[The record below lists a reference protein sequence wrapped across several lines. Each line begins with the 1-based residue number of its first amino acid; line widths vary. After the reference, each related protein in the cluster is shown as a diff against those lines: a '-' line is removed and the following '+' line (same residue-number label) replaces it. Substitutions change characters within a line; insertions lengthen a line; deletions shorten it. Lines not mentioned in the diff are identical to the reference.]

1 MPPEPAQHK
10 PNVVI
15 LGGGVGAI
23 TAAFYLSF
31 EGWRSAFSSITVYQQ
46 GWRLG
51 GKGASGR
58 NMAMHERIEEHGLHV
73 WFGFYENAFRTMRLC
88 YGELNR
94 PPGAALATVGE
105 AFTKASTFV
114 VEERRPEG
122 WKEWIAEFPEDE
134 QVPGD
139 LYDPTPLP
147 SPGEYLTRAIA
158 LGAAY
163 LASAVRDTEE
173 ELEIDSEASP
183 PPPDVRTEVQ
193 LTVGEAS
200 RRECLRNELRA
211 LWRSVTRNAARSV
224 QLAIAN
230 AIDLVDA
237 LTPDIGSADPEDQAS
252 IHGFI
257 ERAVTLAG
265 RHLRDR
271 AFDTDAGRRAW
282 YLGDMFLAIAR
293 GMLRYDIL
301 TSSEAFDTIDD
312 FDFSDWLIMNGADEE
327 TARSSLITTVVYD
340 LAFAYQGGDPH
351 KPMFSA
357 AAALR
362 GLFRLFFTYKGAIAW
377 KMEAGMGDVVFA
389 PLYEV
394 LHRRGVKF
402 EFFRRVRTLHPS
414 PEGDRIVSIEI
425 DHQADVRPELGEYQ
439 PLVLATKG
447 HLPCWPSRPLFD
459 QLVGGDDLERDQV
472 NFESFW
478 EVRTTGSTT
487 LAVENDIVV
496 LGIPV
501 GALPFHCHELIR
513 QKEPWQR
520 MVAELETIYTQ
531 SFQLWLGASIDDL
544 VGQEW
549 PAGATTGGFVEPFD
563 TCADMSHLVRREN
576 ISPKPKAIAY
586 FTNAM
591 RTPAADPSEV
601 AADPTIPTRFTV
613 EARANAIRF
622 LREDVGALWPKAVLR
637 YPSDFCWDLLV
648 GGPEGVT
655 GVDLFDTQFCKA
667 NVDPSDRYVLSLPG
681 TARFRLDP
689 GNSGYDNLVLAG
701 DWTKCG
707 LNSGCVEAATI
718 SGMLASYAIWGFPAK
733 EDIVGSED

>member
-1 MPPEPAQHK
+1 MPPEPPAEK
-10 PNVVI
+10 PKVVI
-15 LGGGVGAI
+15 LGGGVGAM
-23 TAAFYLSF
+23 TAAFYLSVP
-31 EGWRSAFSSITVYQQ
+31 GWESEFSSITVYQQ

-58 NMAMHERIEEHGLHV
+58 NVARHERIEEHGLHV

-88 YGELNR
+88 YDELGR
-94 PPGAALATVGE
+94 PPGAALATVE
-105 AFTKASTFV
+105 QAFRKASTFI

-122 WKEWIAEFPEDE
+122 WKEWIAEFPEDD
-134 QVPGD
+134 QLPGD

-163 LASAVRDTEE
+163 LASAILDPDE
-173 ELEIDSEASP
+173 ELDIDSEEPPSP
-183 PPPDVRTEVQ
+183 EVRPELQMTI
-193 LTVGEAS
+193 GDDS
-200 RRECLRNELRA
+200 RRESLRRELRA
-211 LWRSVTRNAARSV
+211 LRRAVTRNASRSV
-224 QLAIAN
+224 QLAISN
-230 AIDLVDA
+230 ALDLVEGLGA
-237 LTPDIGSADPEDQAS
+237 DIGSSHAEEQAS

-265 RHLRDR
+265 RNLREL
-271 AFDTDAGRRAW
+271 AFDSDAGRRAW

-293 GMLRYDIL
+293 GMLRYDVL
-301 TSSEAFDTIDD
+301 TSDEGFDVIDD

-351 KPMFSA
+351 RPMFSA

-362 GLFRLFFTYKGAIAW
+362 GLFRVFFTYKGAIAW

-402 EFFRRVRTLHPS
+402 EFFRRVARLHPS
-414 PEGDRIVSIEI
+414 PEGDRIISIDIER
-425 DHQADVRPELGEYQ
+425 QAELRP
-439 PLVLATKG
+439 PLVEYEPLVPATKG
-447 HLPCWPSRPLFD
+447 GLPCWPSHPRFQ
-459 QLVGGDDLERDQV
+459 QLVNGEELERDHV

-478 EVRTTGSTT
+478 ERRTTGSTT
-487 LAVENDIVV
+487 LAVEKDIVV
-496 LGIPV
+496 LGISV
-501 GALPFHCHELIR
+501 GALRFHCEELIS
-513 QKEPWQR
+513 QKETWRR
-520 MVAELETIYTQ
+520 MVEELETIYTQ
-531 SFQLWLGASIDDL
+531 SFQLWLSRPISDM
-544 VGQEW
+544 VGQTW
-549 PAGATTGGFVEPFD
+549 PPGATTGGFVEPFD
-563 TCADMSHLVRREN
+563 TYADMTHLVGQEN
-576 ISPKPKAIAY
+576 MSPKPEAIAY

-591 RTPAADPSEV
+591 PTPAADPRQE
-601 AADPTIPTRFTV
+601 AADDTLPNRFAAR
-613 EARANAIRF
+613 ARANAIRF

-637 YPSDFCWDLLV
+637 YPSDFRWDLLV
-648 GGPEGVT
+648 GGPDDVT
-655 GVDLFDTQFCKA
+655 GVDRFDTQFCRA

-681 TARFRLDP
+681 TAKFRLDP
-689 GNSGYDNLVLAG
+689 GHSGYKNLYLAG

-718 SGMLASYAIWGFPAK
+718 SGMLSSNAIWGVPDK
-733 EDIVGSED
+733 DHIVGHKD